1 MTMMGF
7 NYNDAL
13 SAFLILFAVID
24 IPGSIPIIVGLR
36 KKVGHVQS
44 EKATAVAGII
54 MIVLYVWGDIREA
67 IDKTNTADNTVE
79 EENYNANEYS
89 KETAEE
95 MR

>member
-1 MTMMGF
+1 MKTF
-7 NYNDAL
+7 WLYL
-13 SAFLILFAVID
+13 
-24 IPGSIPIIVGLR
+24 
-36 KKVGHVQS
+36 
-44 EKATAVAGII
+44 GII
-54 MIVLYVWGDIREA
+54 LACSGIGTVPGIILIVLYIWGDIREA